1 MTYLFDASSLLL
13 LIKQQGP
20 YAAETLRNSATIPL
34 AYYEIG
40 NTLRTSA
47 TIHKHITPEEAKRT
61 LKNIHQGLA
70 LMKKITQNTHQES
83 RLILHNSLEHNITY
97 YDSAYLTAAQTNNH
111 TLVTEDRQL
120 TKAAQK
126 ANTPTTQ
133 TDDLTKTKSV
143 NSLKKPTD

>member
-20 YAAETLRNSATIPL
+20 KAADTLKNSATVPL
-34 AYYEIG
+34 IYYEIG

-47 TIHKHITPEEAKRT
+47 AVHKHITAEEAQAT
-61 LKNIHQGLA
+61 LKNIHQALA
-70 LMKKITQNTHQES
+70 LTKEITQNTHEES
-83 RLILHNSLEHNITY
+83 RLILQNSLKHNITY

-126 ANTPTTQ
+126 ANTPTTKA
-133 TDDLTKTKSV
+133 DSLTNNK
-143 NSLKKPTD
+143 